1 MPHGV
6 APVSVS
12 AYCVGA
18 QKRMNHVS
26 EDPAAADDHRSEDAD
41 QDADQHSDQLNPAKA
56 GGPIPSPGPETCKRY
71 ARERLAQALPAIVS
85 RLIGDALKGE
95 LAALKMIL
103 QIADLD
109 GKEPAPVTPPH
120 HCKSLEQM
128 LMEDWRKETLDECKR

>member
-18 QKRMNHVS
+18 QKRMNDES
-26 EDPAAADDHRSEDAD
+26 EDPAAADEQLAVDAEQ
-41 QDADQHSDQLNPAKA
+41 QDPAPC
-56 GGPIPSPGPETCKRY
+56 GGPVSPPGPETCKRY
-71 ARERLAQALPAIVS
+71 TRERLAHALPAIVN
-85 RLIGDALKGE
+85 RLIGDAVKGE

-109 GKEPAPVTPPH
+109 GKEPGPVTPPH

-128 LMEDWRKETLDECKR
+128 LMEDWRKETLDESKR